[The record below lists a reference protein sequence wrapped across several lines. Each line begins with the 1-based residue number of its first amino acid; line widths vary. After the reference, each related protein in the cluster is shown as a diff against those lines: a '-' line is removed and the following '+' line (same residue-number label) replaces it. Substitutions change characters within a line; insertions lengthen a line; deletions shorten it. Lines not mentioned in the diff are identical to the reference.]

1 MCAVIERHKATGN
14 IGTCWVEGFGLKGG
28 AIAQTVGHDSHNI
41 SVMGDNEA
49 DMLLAVETLGKDGGM
64 VVVVDGKVEYKF
76 TLDIAGLMSSKSV
89 DEVIEEHITLKE
101 KTKAIVPDEANAPFM
116 LLSVFPL
123 IVIPEIKLSDSGIF
137 DVLEFRFIDA
147 E

>member
-1 MCAVIERHKATGN
+1 
-14 IGTCWVEGFGLKGG
+14 
-28 AIAQTVGHDSHNI
+28 
-41 SVMGDNEA
+41 
-49 DMLLAVETLGKDGGM
+49 M